1 MVPTTAAAFICNLIP
16 APVSF
21 SRRVRGGSPRADPLA
36 AKVGSVS
43 RNLALRSPEKRPGCR
58 VRETGTNRS
67 SVRPSVRHS
76 VSLGWIGPAHLFR
89 QRSQAC
95 TLQRERR
102 CLHLSD
108 GASPRSD
115 DQCTTWSSKKTF
127 FARGLKASLL
137 LRPPPRFPSHSP
149 RFPKMCWPVAIWHGK
164 PTLAEE

>member
-1 MVPTTAAAFICNLIP
+1 MARREPIRWRRKSGPFHATSPSGRRKRGPAAAC
-16 APVSF
+16 A
-21 SRRVRGGSPRADPLA
+21 
-36 AKVGSVS
+36 
-43 RNLALRSPEKRPGCR
+43 RPGR
-58 VRETGTNRS
+58 T
-67 SVRPSVRHS
+67 VRPSVRHS

-137 LRPPPRFPSHSP
+137 LRPPLPLPSIPKNVLACGHLAWETDARARPPRN
-149 RFPKMCWPVAIWHGK
+149 KMRGTSSCIFSGRPCLSLISRATE
-164 PTLAEE
+164 P